1 MSQGHPTRTPAYT
14 EASVAATTTAV
25 LAANA
30 NRVGVTIENHS
41 DVVIFL
47 RIGESAVKD
56 EGHRLNPLG
65 GDFVMSPQRGN
76 LSLAAI
82 NGITATGSSKVVL
95 VTEWVAP

>member
-14 EASVAATTTAV
+14 EASVAASTTAV

-47 RIGESAVKD
+47 RIGESAV
-56 EGHRLNPLG
+56 
-65 GDFVMSPQRGN
+65 
-76 LSLAAI
+76 
-82 NGITATGSSKVVL
+82 
-95 VTEWVAP
+95 